1 MRSCGQRSDLDGV
14 AQVMKSRDEPLG
26 LCSFGTLVEMV
37 VTKVVIAGTVF
48 EHVVYGGKDRSGDGA
63 DGFFGT
69 TPGTD
74 SVELGLEIA
83 ALLAHSG
90 PAALD
95 QGCLEPR
102 GALRMRVDRRFPALS
117 SFLGHRP
124 AHEIRCAAVGNRPM
138 SVPISAAI
146 ICA

>member
-26 LCSFGTLVEMV
+26 LCGFGTLVEMV
-37 VTKVVIAGTVF
+37 VTKVMIAGTVL
-48 EHVVYGGKDRSGDGA
+48 EHVVYGGKDRGGDGA

-69 TPGTD
+69 TPGAD
-74 SVELGLEIA
+74 SMKLGLEITT
-83 ALLAHSG
+83 LLAHSG

-102 GALRMRVDRRFPALS
+102 GALSYAS
-117 SFLGHRP
+117 GRP
-124 AHEIRCAAVGNRPM
+124 LPGTLHV
-138 SVPISAAI
+138 
-146 ICA
+146 